1 MSSTAIVNA
10 LKKRVK
16 TLSFSDISETEVLRK
31 LKTIYYDNIRET
43 KFSFETYLEVT
54 SLLIILKSIKTNY
67 RWKKKSHHLIK
78 DDDSSFIYKYSD
90 INQGKLI
97 LFHRSKFRPS
107 WIHIVRQDTSLSF
120 EVLFQI
126 VLRMDVPYTCLTDT
140 LIQVLSKS

>member
-67 RWKKKSHHLIK
+67 R
-78 DDDSSFIYKYSD
+78 
-90 INQGKLI
+90 
-97 LFHRSKFRPS
+97 
-107 WIHIVRQDTSLSF
+107 
-120 EVLFQI
+120 
-126 VLRMDVPYTCLTDT
+126 
-140 LIQVLSKS
+140 